1 MMHKPLVKDHMVV
14 NGTIM
19 VHFKISIFI
28 FIYLT
33 MVLKESITLTLS
45 CSNTCAL
52 KLQHGFYKQHNF
64 DVMLLF
70 ELIFSYLSLI
80 IYLLSHT
87 SKHLYVPKSSLRNLT
102 LMPWMHLMKKPWM
115 VLSSKRERCTAFT
128 LQYIPFDSSL
138 SDYIQIQL
146 HA

>member
-1 MMHKPLVKDHMVV
+1 MMHKPLVRSHMVV

-33 MVLKESITLTLS
+33 MVLKESITLILS

-52 KLQHGFYKQHNF
+52 KLEHGFYKQHNF

-70 ELIFSYLSLI
+70 ELIFSYLSTFPHLKTLI
-80 IYLLSHT
+80 CAKEFT
-87 SKHLYVPKSSLRNLT
+87 SKPNLNT
-102 LMPWMHLMKKPWM
+102 MDAFDEKTMDGVIVK
-115 VLSSKRERCTAFT
+115 ER
-128 LQYIPFDSSL
+128 DV
-138 SDYIQIQL
+138 
-146 HA
+146 